1 MHPEA
6 DVDADYLLSMAAYA
20 EAFSDHPIA
29 ISIKQAYAGEIDE
42 KRIRDAHEE
51 SGHGVRATVDEHI
64 VLVGN
69 DKLMREHGITW
80 HDCELTGTILH
91 VTVDGAYVGH
101 IVIADVVKDDA
112 AQTIRDLHEAGVRR
126 CIMLTGDRRDVAEAV
141 GMGIPVHGAWG
152 PTAVRVG
159 P

>member
-1 MHPEA
+1 MISVPLSFFGGIGGASRLGILVKGSNYLELLANVDTVVFDKTGTLTSGTFNVVAVHPET

-29 ISIKQAYAGEIDE
+29 ISIKQAYAGEINE

-80 HDCELTGTILH
+80 HDCASSPGRFCT
-91 VTVDGAYVGH
+91 
-101 IVIADVVKDDA
+101 
-112 AQTIRDLHEAGVRR
+112 
-126 CIMLTGDRRDVAEAV
+126 
-141 GMGIPVHGAWG
+141 
-152 PTAVRVG
+152 
-159 P
+159 